1 MSHVFRLTL
10 SALVG
15 LNALP
20 ALAARPMITD
30 DARIVDAQACQV
42 ESWQRINRAGPT
54 RFWAVPACNPSGNL
68 ELSVGGGFGRD
79 EYQPGERRLVAS
91 LFQGKTLFKPLTTNG
106 WGVGLAVGRSH
117 DRPADSAAAA
127 SNYFYVPVS
136 TSLRDDAVVLHLNLG
151 ARDDR
156 AAGRTLGTW
165 GLGSEIRLAPHVQL
179 IAEAFGESR
188 GGTHVHGGLR
198 WWVVPD
204 RVQVDATLGSRL
216 QPGTSNRWMSLGVR
230 LLTPAFLP

>member
-1 MSHVFRLTL
+1 MSPLFRLAWM
-10 SALVG
+10 ALVG
-15 LNALP
+15 LLALP

-42 ESWQRINRAGPT
+42 ESWQRINRTGPN

-68 ELSVGGGFGRD
+68 ELSVGGGFGR
-79 EYQPGERRLVAS
+79 EESQPGERRLVAN
-91 LFQGKTLFKPLTTNG
+91 LFQGKTLFKPLATNG
-106 WGVGLAVGRSH
+106 WGIGLAMGRSH
-117 DRPADSAAAA
+117 DLPGDSAAAA
-127 SNYFYVPVS
+127 SNYFYVPAS
-136 TSLRDDAVVLHLNLG
+136 WSLRDDAVVLHLNLG

-156 AAGRTLGTW
+156 AAHRTHGTW
-165 GLGSEIRLAPHVQL
+165 GLGSEIRLAPHLQL

-216 QPGTSNRWMSLGVR
+216 QPGTSNRWMTLGVR